1 MAKRTRNANGRSSI
15 YKGKDGYWHGWV
27 SVGTKDNGKPD
38 RRHVRG
44 QTKAAVSEKVRK
56 LEQQRDEGKVR
67 KAGQTWTVEQWLS
80 HWLHNIVAPP
90 AITENAW
97 DAYSNA
103 VRVHLIPGLGAHR
116 LDKLAPEHLER
127 LYRKMIRAGS
137 SEGNAHQ
144 VHRTARAALNEA
156 VRRKHLTENPAK
168 LARAPK
174 VDETE
179 VEPYSV
185 AEIKSLLEAAQE
197 RRNSARWAIAL
208 ALGLRQGEVLGL
220 QWSDVD
226 LDAGTLVVRRS
237 RLRPKWEHGC
247 GGDCGRKHGGHCPQR
262 VALREETS
270 TTKSRAGKR
279 GMGLPD
285 EIVHLLKAH
294 RDQQDRERETAGE
307 LWRNS
312 GYIFT
317 TPTGEPL
324 NPRTDHA
331 EWRRLLERAE
341 VSERRLHDARH
352 TAATVLL
359 LLGVPERTV
368 MGVMGWSNTKMA
380 ARYQHITATIR
391 RDVADR
397 VGGLL
402 WKPED
407 DASGSGG
414 DE

>member
-1 MAKRTRNANGRSSI
+1 MAKKSRNANGRSSI
-15 YKGKDGYWHGWV
+15 YKGSDGVWHGWV
-27 SVGTKDNGKPD
+27 TVGTKDNGKPD

-44 QTKAAVSEKVRK
+44 KTKPVVTEKVRK
-56 LEQQRDEGKVR
+56 LEQQREDGKVR

-80 HWLHNIVAPP
+80 HWLDNIVAPP

-116 LDKLAPEHLER
+116 LDKLEPEHLER
-127 LYRKMIRAGS
+127 LYRKMTKAGS
-137 SEGNAHQ
+137 SAGNAHQ
-144 VHRTARAALNEA
+144 VHRTVRAALNEA
-156 VRRKHLTENPAK
+156 VRRKHITENPAT
-168 LARAPK
+168 LARSPK

-185 AEIKSLLEAAQE
+185 AEVKSLMEAAQE

-226 LDAGTLVVRRS
+226 LDAGTLLVRRS
-237 RLRPKWEHGC
+237 RLRPKWRHGC
-247 GGDCGRKHGGHCPQR
+247 DGGCGHKHGGHCPQR
-262 VALREETS
+262 VALREETAS
-270 TTKSRAGKR
+270 TKSRAGKR

-285 EIVHLLKAH
+285 ELVHLLKQH
-294 RDQQDRERETAGE
+294 HEQQAREQEAAAE
-307 LWRNS
+307 LWHS
-312 GYIFT
+312 SDYVFT
-317 TPTGEPL
+317 APTGEPL
-324 NPRTDHA
+324 HPRTDHS
-331 EWRRLLERAE
+331 EWRRLLDRAE

-368 MGVMGWSNTKMA
+368 MGVMGWSNTAMA
-380 ARYQHITATIR
+380 TRYQHITAIIR
-391 RDVADR
+391 QDVAEQIDS
-397 VGGLL
+397 LL
-402 WKPED
+402 WEK
-407 DASGSGG
+407 
-414 DE
+414 